1 MATKKKTPAARP
13 VQGNYAGFMVRA
25 YHMELDAEARY
36 TMLAEQM
43 ETHNNAEVAALF
55 RKLSRIEG
63 KHAKKVLEQMKWKS
77 LPALPAAF
85 EWQGFEGPESMPAD
99 EPHYL
104 MQPWHAL
111 KLALEC
117 EQRAQRY
124 FESIVKAKVPA
135 AIRKAALEMAE
146 DEREH
151 VRLIEQW
158 IAKVPEPAP
167 GWDRDPD
174 PPTYSE

>member
-1 MATKKKTPAARP
+1 MATKKKTPAAHP

-36 TMLAEQM
+36 TLLADQM
-43 ETHNNAEVAALF
+43 ETHNNSEVAALF

-63 KHAKKVLEQMKWKS
+63 KHAKKILEQMKWKS

-117 EQRAQRY
+117 EQRAQRF
-124 FESIVKAKVPA
+124 FESIAKARVPA
-135 AIRKAALEMAE
+135 AIRKAALEMAG

-167 GWDRDPD
+167 GWDHDPD